1 MAIPCGCSA
10 AVVVQREGCRGLVG
24 QSCSTMWYNE
34 VLKYCE
40 ANLWVPVVG
49 GVGLVLILLLIL
61 WLCKCCCFR

>member
-1 MAIPCGCSA
+1 
-10 AVVVQREGCRGLVG
+10 
-24 QSCSTMWYNE
+24 MWYNE

-61 WLCKCCCFR
+61 WVCKCCCFR